1 VVLALL
7 YLAGLGSTAHAGEAP
22 SSDEGS
28 LGIQLLDAPI
38 AGRSDPRASR
48 YIVDHLAPG
57 TVIKRKVLI
66 ANKTDHPLDVEV
78 YPAAATIESGEFTFG
93 EGRAASELTSWTS
106 ISKTRLALAPGQGAP
121 VLVTIKVPPAA
132 SIGERYAVIWAA
144 ITSRPTPSGNV
155 TQIHRVGI
163 RVYLDIGP
171 GGDPLPDFAIGEII
185 PARDAEGDPSVNVD
199 VANTGGRALD
209 MTGWSTLHEGPGN
222 TGAGPF
228 DVGRGTTLAP
238 GQEGT
243 VAIRFPRELPNG
255 PWKIEITLTNGTV
268 EHSVTARISFPDP
281 EETGQPATLLGLS
294 WWVTVCA
301 ILLLVGLLVLGV
313 LALLARRS
321 RRSAARAG
329 LTPPTSV

>member
-1 VVLALL
+1 MVLAVLC
-7 YLAGLGSTAHAGEAP
+7 LAGLGPTAQAGEAS

-28 LGIQLLDAPI
+28 LGIQLLDAPV
-38 AGRSDPRASR
+38 AGRGDPRTSR

-57 TVIKRKVLI
+57 TVIKRKVLV
-66 ANKTDHPLDVEV
+66 ANKSDNPLDVEV
-78 YPAAATIESGEFTFG
+78 YPAAATIDRGEFKFG
-93 EGRAASELTSWTS
+93 EGRATSELTSWTS
-106 ISKTRLALAPGQGAP
+106 VSKKRLALAPGQRVP
-121 VLVTIKVPPAA
+121 VLVTIEVPPAA

-144 ITSRPTPSGNV
+144 ITSAPTPSGNV
-155 TQIHRVGI
+155 TQIHRVGV

-185 PARDAEGDPSVNVD
+185 PARDGVGDPSVEVH

-228 DVGRGTTLAP
+228 DVVRGTTLAP

-243 VAIRFPRELPNG
+243 VAIRFPRNLPIG
-255 PWKIEITLTNGTV
+255 PWKIEITLTSGAV

-281 EETGQPATLLGLS
+281 EETGQTGTLLGLS
-294 WWVTVCA
+294 WWVTVGA
-301 ILLLVGLLVLGV
+301 ILLLIGLLVLGT

-321 RRSAARAG
+321 RRSAARPA
-329 LTPPTSV
+329 